1 MHGKA
6 QLALADAHNVPSP
19 DAMLPLLD
27 VLSSSGLAKGVV
39 SYHSIK
45 DMACLRLAS
54 RHSRIWTDRHLRTD
68 LVVFNLHRELEVMG
82 ISETRPAEC
91 GDEAHV
97 DALAPPRKGFRT

>member
-1 MHGKA
+1 M
-6 QLALADAHNVPSP
+6 
-19 DAMLPLLD
+19 LD

-97 DALAPPRKGFRT
+97 DALVPPRKGFPT